1 MKLCIIFPQLP
12 FGWTPV
18 APPSLE
24 YLAALTRRADPDVEI
39 ELISASADPEAVERV
54 ECDLAAISILTPTA
68 VPGYRI
74 AEKLRARGIKV
85 VFGNMHASAMPEEAK
100 AYGDA
105 VVIGE
110 AESVWPQVL
119 RDFRAGQLKPF
130 YRGEQIALDDLP
142 TPLYGLLQGKR
153 RHQFRIVNTSRG
165 CPYNCAFCSVK
176 PFWGGKI
183 RFRPIDHVVRDVA
196 AIPEKMYINGDEN
209 IWWAGQAQR
218 AIDMFNALRGSGK
231 RWMGFGSL
239 RPVLAPEGK
248 RMLNAARESGMLTV
262 WVGWDAM
269 TDEGLK
275 AYGADAKL
283 GVDREAAVRTIKD
296 HGIDVS
302 LFYMLGGRGDTLEDF
317 KRSVD
322 LADRLGV
329 SMHPSLV
336 VPYPGT
342 RLREQYEP
350 YLYKDMG
357 WEYYNGAYALFEHPD
372 PAMTPEAREEQ
383 FFETSLEVLKL
394 SRVLRHMFKI
404 PGRGFPHAHMISLMN
419 QIPVRHGYKLAYEK
433 WKASKTSVREKR
445 TIAKSSEA
453 PQESPRVTGDINVHC

>member
-1 MKLCIIFPQLP
+1 MKLAIIFPPLP

-24 YLAALTRRADPDVEI
+24 YLAALTRRADPDIEI
-39 ELISASADPEAVERV
+39 ELISASADPEAIERV

-68 VPGYRI
+68 VGGYKI
-74 AEKLRARGIKV
+74 AEKLRARGAKV

-100 AYGDA
+100 SHGDA

-110 AESVWPQVL
+110 AESVWPEVL
-119 RDFRAGQLKPF
+119 RDFRSGQLKPF

-153 RHQFRIVNTSRG
+153 KHQFRIVNTSRG
-165 CPYNCAFCSVK
+165 CPYNCTFCSVK
-176 PFWGGKI
+176 PFYGAKI

-209 IWWAGQAQR
+209 IWWTGKAQR
-218 AIDMFNALRGSGK
+218 AIDLFTALKGSGK

-239 RPVLAPEGK
+239 GPVLSKEGS
-248 RMLNAARESGMLTV
+248 RMLNAARESGMLSL
-262 WVGWDAM
+262 WVGWDAIS
-269 TDEGLK
+269 DEGLK
-275 AYGADAKL
+275 EYAADGKI
-283 GVDREAAVRTIKD
+283 GVDREAALRTLRD

-302 LFYMLGGRGDTLEDF
+302 LFYMLGARKDSLDDF
-317 KRSVD
+317 KRSIEI
-322 LADRLGV
+322 ADRLGV

-342 RLREQYEP
+342 KLREQYEP
-350 YLYKDMG
+350 YLYKDLG

-372 PAMTPEAREEQ
+372 PAMTPEMREEL
-383 FFETSLEVLKL
+383 FFGTSLELL
-394 SRVLRHMFKI
+394 SLWRVLRHMKNV
-404 PGRGFPHAHMISLMN
+404 PLHGFPHAHILSLMS
-419 QIPVRHGYKLAYEK
+419 QIPVRQGMKIAYEK
-433 WKASKTSVREKR
+433 WKVEKKDVAEKR
-445 TIAKSSEA
+445 H
-453 PQESPRVTGDINVHC
+453 N

>member
-1 MKLCIIFPQLP
+1 MKLAIIFPPLP

-24 YLAALTRRADPDVEI
+24 YLAALTRRADPDIEI

-54 ECDLAAISILTPTA
+54 QCDLAAISILTPTA
-68 VPGYRI
+68 VQGYRI
-74 AEKLRARGIKV
+74 AEKLRAKGARV

-100 AYGDA
+100 SHGDA

-119 RDFRAGQLKPF
+119 KDFRAGHLKPF
-130 YRGEQIALDDLP
+130 YRGEQLDLDDLP

-153 RHQFRIVNTSRG
+153 RHQFRIVSTSRG
-165 CPYNCAFCSVK
+165 CPYNCTFCSVK
-176 PFWGGKI
+176 PFYGDKI
-183 RFRPIDHVVRDVA
+183 RFRPIEHVVRDVA
-196 AIPEKMYINGDEN
+196 AIPETMYINGDEN
-209 IWWAGQAQR
+209 IWWTGKEQR
-218 AIDMFNALRGSGK
+218 AIDLFTALKGSGK

-239 RPVLAPEGK
+239 RPVLSPAGK
-248 RMLNAARESGMLTV
+248 RMLNAARESGMLTA

-275 AYGADAKL
+275 AYHADGKIGL
-283 GVDREAAVRTIKD
+283 DRERAVQTIKD

-302 LFYMLGGRGDTLEDF
+302 LFYMLGSREDSLDNF
-317 KRSVD
+317 KRSVEV
-322 LADRLGV
+322 ADRLGV

-342 RLREQYEP
+342 KLRQEYEP
-350 YLYKDMG
+350 YLYKELG

-372 PAMTPEAREEQ
+372 PAMTPELREEL
-383 FFETSLEVLKL
+383 FYETSLEVLRL
-394 SRVLRHMFKI
+394 GRVLRHMFKI
-404 PGRGFPHAHMISLMN
+404 PKQGFPHAHILSLMS
-419 QIPVRHGYKLAYEK
+419 QIPVRHGYKIAYEK
-433 WKASKTSVREKR
+433 WKAERTLVGEKR
-445 TIAKSSEA
+445 RIK
-453 PQESPRVTGDINVHC
+453 